1 MDSAMPIVAP
11 DLTVADLTLLLLAIV
26 ALLVPLL
33 IWLFHDLDRRWQRAG
48 ARVRPRLARSKP

>member
-1 MDSAMPIVAP
+1 MPIVAP
-11 DLTVADLTLLLLAIV
+11 DLTVADLTLLLFTIV

-33 IWLFHDLDRRWQRAG
+33 IWLFHDLDRRWQREG